1 MQGTKRRFLIAGNWK
16 MNKTLKETE
25 GFFDEFMSFKK
36 DFGVDVLFCVPF
48 TDLKIALEKTKDSK
62 IKIAAQNCHF
72 EEKGAFTGEISANML
87 KELGVRYVLL
97 GHSERR
103 QYFNET
109 DLTVN
114 LRLKAALKE
123 GLKAIVCVGE
133 TLEQRKDNIT
143 DEVIAIQIKTALKDV
158 SKAEVLDVVI
168 AYEPIWAIGT
178 GENATKEQ
186 AQDVCRKIR
195 KEIEKLY
202 DSEVAEKTLILYGGS
217 MKPAN
222 CEELLKEEDI
232 DGGLIGGASLKP
244 EEFLKIVDVAE
255 KID

>member
-16 MNKTLKETE
+16 MNKGIKETE
-25 GFFDEFMSFKK
+25 DFFDEFMSFKK

-48 TDLKIALEKTKDSK
+48 TDLKTALEKTKGSK

-87 KELGVRYVLL
+87 KELGARYVLL

-123 GLKAIVCVGE
+123 GLGVVVCVGE
-133 TLEQRKDNIT
+133 TLEQRKDEIT
-143 DEVIAIQIKTALKDV
+143 DEIIAIQIKAALKDV
-158 SKAEVLDVVI
+158 SKDEISNIVV

-186 AQDVCRKIR
+186 AQDVCGKIR

-202 DSEVAEKTLILYGGS
+202 DLEVAEKTLILYGGS
-217 MKPAN
+217 MKSSN

-244 EEFLKIVDVAE
+244 EEFLKIIDVAE
-255 KID
+255 NIN

>member
-1 MQGTKRRFLIAGNWK
+1 MQGSRRRFLIAGNWK

-25 GFFDEFMSFKK
+25 EFFNEFVSLKK
-36 DFGVDVLFCVPF
+36 DFDVDVLFCVPF
-48 TDLKIALEKTKDSK
+48 TDLKTALEKTKNSE

-87 KELGVRYVLL
+87 KELGIKYVLL

-133 TLEQRKDNIT
+133 TLKQRQDNIT
-143 DEVIAIQIKTALKDV
+143 DEVIAIQIKAALKDILKTEI
-158 SKAEVLDVVI
+158 SNVVI

-178 GENATKEQ
+178 GENATKDQ
-186 AQDVCRKIR
+186 AQDVCKKIR
-195 KEIEKLY
+195 KEVEKLY
-202 DSEVAEKTLILYGGS
+202 DSEVADKILILYGGS
-217 MKPAN
+217 MKPSN

-255 KID
+255 KI